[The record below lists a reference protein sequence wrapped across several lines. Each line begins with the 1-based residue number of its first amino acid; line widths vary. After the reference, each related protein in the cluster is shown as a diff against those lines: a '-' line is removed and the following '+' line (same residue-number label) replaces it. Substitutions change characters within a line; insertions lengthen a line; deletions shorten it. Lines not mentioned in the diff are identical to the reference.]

1 MAYFEQ
7 RSGAWRAQ
15 IRRKGWPA
23 QTRTFDTRADAEKW
37 ARAVEREMDVGA
49 FVKRDD
55 SERTVF
61 KDVADRY
68 AREVLPSKRGEVQD
82 RMRLARLVERF
93 GPYSLAAI
101 DGTLLASYRDERLK
115 AVSPQTVVH
124 ELNMISRVFKACA
137 MDWGIAL
144 PQGIPTAMVR
154 KPKVDNGRER
164 RLSALEERYL
174 LDALANPGGKAPNRW
189 MHPLVVFAIETAA
202 RQSELLSL
210 DWPDVDLKLGTA
222 RLRGVEGRE
231 TKNGAPFREVPL
243 SVRAS
248 DVLHVVE
255 PTAKKRVGRVFP
267 MTQNALQ
274 LSWTRAVARARRSYV
289 HDLLRDKLVA
299 EGLDSSRELRALVF
313 KKRAPHPRTLALCRE
328 IEAQDST
335 LMDLH
340 FHDLRHEATSRLAD
354 VFQLHEL
361 MKIIGHS
368 SSKMLA
374 RYYHPRVKDL
384 SAKLRATEA
393 ARVVEAAVATRQQP

>member
-15 IRRKGWPA
+15 IRRKGWPT

-61 KDVADRY
+61 KDVAERY
-68 AREVLPSKRGEVQD
+68 AREVLPSKRGKVQD
-82 RMRLARLVERF
+82 RMRLTRLVERF

-174 LDALANPGGKAPNRW
+174 LDALANPGGNSPNRW

-210 DWPDVDLKLGTA
+210 DWRDVDLKLGTA

-231 TKNGAPFREVPL
+231 TKNGATFREVPL

-248 DVLHVVE
+248 DVLQQVVE

-267 MTQNALQ
+267 ITQKALQ
-274 LSWTRAVARARRSYV
+274 LSWTRAVARARRNYV
-289 HDLLRDKLVA
+289 HDLLRDKLVD
-299 EGLDSSRELRALVF
+299 EGLNGASEVRALVF
-313 KKRAPHPRTLALCRE
+313 KKRTPHPRAVALFEEAEAGDATLV
-328 IEAQDST
+328 
-335 LMDLH
+335 DLH
-340 FHDLRHEATSRLAD
+340 FHDLRHEATSRLAA
-354 VFQLHEL
+354 VFQIHEL
-361 MKIIGHS
+361 MKITGHS

-374 RYYHPRVKDL
+374 RYYHPRAEDL
-384 SAKLRATEA
+384 TAKLRAVQRKQLRHLTS
-393 ARVVEAAVATRQQP
+393 PP